1 MTTFRYPSPDSII
14 ALTSLRQV
22 DQPEEGNFGLR
33 QAKDQAGVIA
43 NRQAALEA
51 YGLSLDKLVMPQQ
64 THSAH
69 CYQVGRED
77 IGRGA
82 RSAETGIADCD
93 GLYTFDKGVILGI
106 LTADCVPV
114 LFYEEASGLV
124 GAIHSGWRGT
134 VQEISRKAFDQ
145 IKEAHPQ
152 VAIDQVQVHIGP
164 ALSQEKFE
172 VQADAYQ
179 AFQALGYADDAIS
192 YRETSQRWHI
202 DNQAV
207 VAKQCQ
213 LSGIPAANIYIHHHC
228 TYQNPDG
235 FSYRENGTP
244 YRHGHLIV
252 RV

>member
-1 MTTFRYPSPDSII
+1 MTTFRYSSPNDII
-14 ALTSLRQV
+14 ALTSLRHE
-22 DQPEEGNFGLR
+22 DWPEAGNFALR
-33 QAKDQAGVIA
+33 QAEDKAGVVA
-43 NRQAALEA
+43 NRQRILEA
-51 YGLSLDKLVMPQQ
+51 FDLDLDQIVMPQQ

-69 CYQVGRED
+69 CYQVHRED
-77 IGRGA
+77 AGRGA
-82 RSAETGIADCD
+82 REAETGIEDCD
-93 GLYTFDKGVILGI
+93 GLYTFDKGLVLGV

-114 LFYEEASGLV
+114 LFYDEGSGLI

-145 IKEAHPQ
+145 IKKAHPQ
-152 VAIDQVQVHIGP
+152 VAMDQVKVHIGP

-179 AFQALGYADDAIS
+179 AFHALGYAEDAIR
-192 YRETSQRWHI
+192 YRESTQRWHI

-213 LSGIPAANIYIHHHC
+213 LSGIPKANIQIHHHC

-235 FSYRENGTP
+235 FSYRQDGTK

>member
-1 MTTFRYPSPDSII
+1 MTTFRYSSPSSII
-14 ALTSLRQV
+14 ALTSLRQA
-22 DQPEEGNFGLR
+22 DWPEEGNFALR
-33 QAKDQAGVIA
+33 QAKDKAGVVA
-43 NRQAALEA
+43 NRQRILGEFD
-51 YGLSLDKLVMPQQ
+51 LDLGQVVMPQQ

-69 CYQVGRED
+69 CYQVGQED
-77 IGRGA
+77 LGRGA

-93 GLYTFDKGVILGI
+93 GLYTFDKGIIVGV

-114 LFYEEASGLV
+114 LFYEEGSGLV

-179 AFQALGYADDAIS
+179 AFHALAYAEDSIT
-192 YRETSQRWHI
+192 YRESSQRWHI

-213 LSGIPAANIYIHHHC
+213 LSGIPAANIHIHHHC
-228 TYQNPDG
+228 TYQNPDS